1 MISMTS
7 MIAIATA
14 ASSIAFSTAGAAET
28 TAMGEQKLRWETGSV
43 TVHTEHMIAEGQVA
57 PYDADARAI
66 ELIVSYGPD
75 GPYLTGSVTYLECA
89 EDAEQCVP
97 VGEEAHLYGDGS
109 TVDVTW
115 EKQAKG
121 VTAVGTAS
129 IRAGWDEIDTLEVD
143 VWTEPQ
149 GKASRVREE
158 GRTIISRDQFVHGT
172 VGGYPVSD
180 ITTTHVHTINK
191 R

>member
-1 MISMTS
+1 MTS
-7 MIAIATA
+7 AIAIATA
-14 ASSIAFSTAGAAET
+14 ASSIAFTTAGAAET

-43 TVHTEHMIAEGQVA
+43 TV
-57 PYDADARAI
+57 
-66 ELIVSYGPD
+66 
-75 GPYLTGSVTYLECA
+75 
-89 EDAEQCVP
+89 
-97 VGEEAHLYGDGS
+97 
-109 TVDVTW
+109 
-115 EKQAKG
+115 QAKG

-172 VGGYPVSD
+172 IGGYPVTGID
-180 ITTTHVHTINK
+180 TTHIHTINK
-191 R
+191 S